1 MERYERMKII
11 AGDRATGRTT
21 ELIKIAIERNAY
33 ILVCNRA
40 RALCIRQ
47 LSVKMGLPQLLFPI
61 TLHEFLTQSYNT
73 GFVHDLLI
81 DDADELLQQMAISK
95 GWRLKAIS
103 ICKRKES
110 FIELEEKRGGKMD
123 ENGKTNERK
132 IYRVF
137 RYNDNFEIVEAKEMH
152 VQEIGGHAFYIFSND
167 GQNVAAFPFEQ
178 VHYITSKSKEDYLT
192 ELTKG

>member
-1 MERYERMKII
+1 MERNERMKII

-33 ILVCNRA
+33 ILVCDRA

-61 TLHEFLTQSYNT
+61 TLHEFLANRNH
-73 GFVHDLLI
+73 GFVHELLI
-81 DDADELLQQMAISK
+81 DDADELLQHLASCQ

-110 FIELEEKRGGKMD
+110 FIELTKNGGEKMD
-123 ENGKTNERK
+123 ERK
-132 IYRVF
+132 LCDYCVYVKNINAKVIVIKAEHMLIQEHGGECFYVF
-137 RYNDNFEIVEAKEMH
+137 LK
-152 VQEIGGHAFYIFSND
+152 D
-167 GQNVAAFPFEQ
+167 GRNVAAFP
-178 VHYITSKSKEDYLT
+178 VACVDYVT
-192 ELTKG
+192 A